1 MPINKIKA
9 GSIDTGSITSAKIA
23 ADAVTSA
30 KIANDTIA
38 NADISSS
45 AAIAYSKLNLAT
57 SIANADIS
65 SSAAIAYSK
74 LNLGTSIT
82 SSDLAST
89 VITGAT
95 AEATVAGGDQI
106 LIYDDSA
113 SALRKMTRTN
123 FVSGVGGVNTP
134 AFNVTKTNALQYIAN
149 NTETKV
155 QFTNILY
162 DTNNCFDSTTN
173 YRFTPTTAGKYFF
186 SATLSIYAV
195 PIPFQDFS
203 CFIKKNNSTHL
214 AFHNFFQNS
223 GNQLDFCVANVSAF
237 DNANGSTDYYECFV
251 YYNYTS
257 GSGSNFIDNS
267 RHNINFGGFKLIE

>member
-123 FVSGVGGVNTP
+123 FVSGVSGVNTP
-134 AFNVTKTNALQYIAN
+134 AFLARANSQSIADNVDTKI
-149 NTETKV
+149 
-155 QFTNILY
+155 QFSVEDFDTASAY
-162 DTNNCFDSTTN
+162 DNTTN
-173 YRFTPTTAGKYFF
+173 YRFTVPSGQAGKYHFLF
-186 SATLSIYAV
+186 EVFIAGASPGSLYDFYINFKINGTQELQRGWNMNSAYPYQATVCGSHIKQMAVGDYAEV
-195 PIPFQDFS
+195 FVRCD
-203 CFIKKNNSTHL
+203 T
-214 AFHNFFQNS
+214 
-223 GNQLDFCVANVSAF
+223 
-237 DNANGSTDYYECFV
+237 NAP
-251 YYNYTS
+251 
-257 GSGSNFIDNS
+257 GSNWNTGAAA
-267 RHNINFGGFKLIE
+267 GGHTMFMGYKLIE